1 MSESE
6 SNTRR
11 RKIDNG
17 TKQIKKGSSRARDE
31 DRKEIIF
38 R

>member
-1 MSESE
+1 MSESD

-11 RKIDNG
+11 RKRGNG

-31 DRKEIIF
+31 DKK
-38 R
+38 